1 MKAVIFDLDDT
12 LLHADKTVSKYTLDI
27 LQKCREKG
35 IRIMIAT
42 ARPERV
48 AEKYRI
54 MIQAD
59 AVTVM
64 NGAKILLPGRAIEN
78 GIPHSSVKRI
88 LSKLIEI
95 PGTMVSI
102 ETAEGLFSNTDIP
115 EWNAIYF
122 PDFPNLPT
130 DGIIYKILASGQ
142 KSILFAQ
149 VSGILT
155 DDTYYTIANHELVQ
169 IMSKTATKYNGIK
182 AMLEFFGIP
191 ESDSYYFGD
200 DYVDIEPIQKCGV
213 GVAVSNAVKEVRE
226 AADYITGSCDED
238 GPAHFIEKYLL

>member
-1 MKAVIFDLDDT
+1 MKALIFDLDDT
-12 LLHADKTVSKYTLDI
+12 LLRSDKTISGYTAGV

-48 AEKYRI
+48 AEKYRTLI
-54 MIQAD
+54 HSNAAAI
-59 AVTVM
+59 M

-78 GIPHSSVKRI
+78 GIPHTSVRQI

-102 ETAEGLFSNTDIP
+102 ETAEGLFSNVDIP
-115 EWNAIYF
+115 EWNTIFY
-122 PDFPNLPT
+122 PNFPNLPT

-142 KSILFAQ
+142 KSVLFGQAD
-149 VSGILT
+149 GILT
-155 DDTYYTIANHELVQ
+155 EDTYYTIANNELVQ
-169 IMSKTATKYNGIK
+169 IMSKTATKWNGIK

-191 ESDSYYFGD
+191 QSDSYYFGD

-213 GVAVSNAVKEVRE
+213 GVAVLNAIKEVRD
-226 AADYITGSCDED
+226 AADFVTDSNDED
-238 GPAHFIEKYLL
+238 GPARFIEKNLL